1 MSMNITLLGIAL
13 AGGVFSA
20 FASLPQEDARQKAL
34 QAVFD
39 DLEKGIKAKDEA
51 LFKARWH
58 ADGYEKN
65 LCGGSGLAGKGVFG
79 QGSRKKWFLK
89 PDLAKARIV
98 EGGAV
103 VVVFCEVFA
112 WEKEKA
118 VDKVDMILVKDKES
132 YLVLGG
138 GEKRDDVDGLVSRW
152 LKKEPL
158 EAPKKPE

>member
-1 MSMNITLLGIAL
+1 MNITLLGLAL
-13 AGGVFSA
+13 VGGVFSA
-20 FASLPQEDARQKAL
+20 FAALPQDDVRQKAL

-39 DLEKGIKAKDEA
+39 DLEKGIKAKEEA
-51 LFKARWH
+51 PFKARWH
-58 ADGYEKN
+58 AEGYEKN
-65 LCGGSGLAGKGVFG
+65 LCGGSGIAGKGVFG

-89 PDLAKARIV
+89 PDLSKAKFM
-98 EGGAV
+98 EEGAV
-103 VVVFCEVFA
+103 VIIPCDVWA